1 MSLYTISPDF
11 LSNVN
16 KDEQTYLS
24 NILFIFSNRNNSFK
38 VAQDKNGEV
47 ISIYQAIQQNA
58 DIIKT
63 WLEFMSFSPST
74 FEKIDVDISN
84 IVCMET
90 KFVKICKETKAN
102 NNLIVYST
110 QNISKFICLDKI
122 INYEGVNIRIFDRD
136 DANLELNRNT
146 NNTYITNSQ
155 VATNGSKIIKSKNE

>member
-11 LSNVN
+11 LTNIN
-16 KDEQTYLS
+16 KDEQVYLS

-38 VAQDKNGEV
+38 VTKDRNGEV

-74 FEKIDVDISN
+74 FEKIDVDIST
-84 IVCMET
+84 ITCMET

-110 QNISKFICLDKI
+110 QNISKFNCLDKKI
-122 INYEGVNIRIFDRD
+122 DYEGVSIKIFDRD
-136 DANLELNRNT
+136 DANVELNQNAS
-146 NNTYITNSQ
+146 NTYITNSQ
-155 VATNGSKIIKSKNE
+155 VANNGSKIIKSKNE